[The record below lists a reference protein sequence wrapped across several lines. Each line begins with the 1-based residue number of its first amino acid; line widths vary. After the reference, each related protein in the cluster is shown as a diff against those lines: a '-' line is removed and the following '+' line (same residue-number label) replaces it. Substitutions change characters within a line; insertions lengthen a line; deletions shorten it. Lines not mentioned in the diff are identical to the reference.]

1 MTLNRIKLYIS
12 ILIVTI
18 LSLNTIHAKAGVD
31 GSPFEGSYL
40 GFVTT
45 KSTFA
50 AVGTLGQFDDSDNP
64 SIFNSIASTTSKN
77 SYGGGFFAGYGLK
90 FGSLYTS
97 AEGAFIIDKGN
108 TIFSDGTN
116 TIKFAKSNTLDL
128 NLRGGMEISDRALVF
143 ALIGYSGTNIK
154 SDGINGRQN
163 KDAGGINYNKR
174 LTSFRYGAGIEVAIY
189 ENIAIRAEYTR
200 SIIGSDIYIDGS
212 DLFSIKPKTS
222 RIMFSVVLHMY

>member
-1 MTLNRIKLYIS
+1 MTLNRIKLFIS
-12 ILIVTI
+12 MLIVTFF
-18 LSLNTIHAKAGVD
+18 SLTTIHANAGVD

-50 AVGTLGQFDDSDNP
+50 AAGTLGQFDDSDNP
-64 SIFNSIASTTSKN
+64 SIFNSISSTTSKN

-116 TIKFAKSNTLDL
+116 TIKFSQSNTLDL
-128 NLRGGMEISDRALVF
+128 NLRGGMEAAEGV
-143 ALIGYSGTNIK
+143 LIFGLLGYSGTNIK
-154 SDGINGRQN
+154 SNGINERQN
-163 KDAGGINYNKR
+163 KDAGGVNYNKR
-174 LTSFRYGAGIEVAIY
+174 LTSLRYGAGIEVAVY

-200 SIIGSDIYIDGS
+200 TVIGSDSYIDGS